1 MYGTRVVTMS
11 HRDPTHSDLQDLQC
25 DLGHARLPPP
35 PDQSSDF
42 VEVILPRTHSAPD
55 LNLSHFEIAHDS
67 LRPGHTRQ
75 LTRRRWLDSLEGPEF
90 PAPPSS
96 IISRCQEAL
105 SEMEPW
111 QRAEAIKSLWKSQR
125 QHYPEY
131 PLLGG
136 DWLAR
141 SLALSDPQSGPR
153 TIAIAQSLLDTGFL
167 RDVEVADVL
176 GSIRSN
182 LLNNLRE
189 PSPTATVVAAS
200 AATGAAAICLPPL
213 QAATLTATALG
224 LGALY
229 RARLKRIRAIV
240 DGYLREVEHAHTTMR
255 TGAGLGLDEML
266 TSLKLD
272 TPEQRT
278 ATEAF
283 LLTRTLRI
291 FGVSSVTIHTT
302 LARSSSV
309 THAHTP
315 IVKLLHTTLRREGI
329 TPPETLHAA
338 YQSSH
343 FLRPLLEQLH
353 NALFTW
359 TSQHRDAFRSRL
371 CDIILDLRY
380 NGRHTNTPRPRLAW
394 IDGNLTW
401 LEPNSREQKTSPRP

>member
-1 MYGTRVVTMS
+1 MS
-11 HRDPTHSDLQDLQC
+11 HRDPTHSELQDPRC

-55 LNLSHFEIAHDS
+55 LNLSHFEVAYDS
-67 LRPGHTRQ
+67 LQPGPIRQ

-96 IISRCQEAL
+96 IVGRCREAL

-141 SLALSDPQSGPR
+141 SLTLSDPQSGSR

-176 GSIRSN
+176 RSIRSN

-189 PSPTATVVAAS
+189 PSPTATVVGACAAAS
-200 AATGAAAICLPPL
+200 AAAICLPPL

-229 RARLKRIRAIV
+229 RVRLKRVRAIV
-240 DGYLREVEHAHTTMR
+240 DGYLREVENTHTTMR
-255 TGAGLGLDEML
+255 AGAGSSLDEML

-272 TPEQRT
+272 TPDQRT

-291 FGVSSVTIHTT
+291 FGVSSVTIHTA

-309 THAHTP
+309 THARAP
-315 IVKLLHTTLRREGI
+315 IVKLLHTTLKKEGI
-329 TPPETLHAA
+329 TRPDTLHAA
-338 YQSSH
+338 YQRSH
-343 FLRPLLEQLH
+343 DLRPRIEQLH

-401 LEPNSREQKTSPRP
+401 LEPHNREQKASPRP